1 MKTKNLFFMI
11 GLVILGG
18 ISKGNA
24 QDTWPF
30 NLRLGNQI
38 STYNLRGNPAPYNT
52 AIGANVLSSG
62 SLPVP
67 TTLFT
72 GGYNTGVGGCALL
85 STTSGSHN
93 TSIGYRSLTSNTTG
107 RDNVV
112 VGYDAMRYNLSGNG
126 NVAIGGS
133 ALTFS
138 VATNPDPNSDTALNP
153 GGFNTAL
160 GFLSGRS
167 CTTGSNNVFVGAYS
181 GTSLTTGG
189 GNVFIGR
196 VTVDAA
202 ATTPTTVGNNASN
215 TIILADG
222 AGTQRL
228 LINGVN
234 GYAGIGLLP
243 NQIPQNRLEL
253 NSAGAVSGTLG
264 LKFRGI
270 NNIGKFN
277 TTATSNRRV
286 LSVDDDGD
294 VILVDDV
301 GTGTGTVFTSTCGTL
316 GFIPRSTG
324 ASSQSCS
331 QIFDN
336 GVASVGIGYATAAA
350 ANAAFPT
357 VPGAWSS
364 TTGTLYSTYT
374 NYRLA
379 VNGITRAD
387 GYLATSDKKFKK
399 DIKPIEK
406 ALETIQLLE
415 GKTYLWDREKNK
427 EMNFDGGGH
436 SGFIAQE
443 LEKVLPHLVATGEN
457 GEKAVNYMELMPY
470 LVEAIKE
477 QQTQIN
483 DLKAQISDN
492 FKAQNQELIGLTNT
506 KIISVSPNPSKDLI
520 TISFNIEKSVQ
531 NASIQVFDLNG
542 TMMSNLKVND
552 RDNNLTRTIQ
562 KDNFGRGIY
571 VVSLVINGKSID
583 TKKIIF
589 E

>member
-1 MKTKNLFFMI
+1 MI

-24 QDTWPF
+24 QDTFPF
-30 NLRLGNQI
+30 NLSLGNNN
-38 STYNLRGNPAPYNT
+38 STYNLRGTPAPYNT
-52 AIGANVLSSG
+52 AIGSNVLSSG
-62 SLPVP
+62 TLPVP
-67 TTLFT
+67 TSLFT
-72 GGYNTGVGGCALL
+72 GGYNTAVGGNNMVN
-85 STTSGSHN
+85 TTSGSYNCSFGNQSMVQN
-93 TSIGYRSLTSNTTG
+93 TIGTGNVAMGFKALNLNTTG
-107 RDNVV
+107 Q
-112 VGYDAMRYNLSGNG
+112 
-126 NVAIGGS
+126 
-133 ALTFS
+133 
-138 VATNPDPNSDTALNP
+138 
-153 GGFNTAL
+153 FNTAL
-160 GFLSGRS
+160 GYGAIF
-167 CTTGSNNVFVGAYS
+167 GSNNSWNIAIGVETPRNF
-181 GTSLTTGG
+181 TTGG
-189 GNVFIGR
+189 DRNIFIGNQTA
-196 VTVDAA
+196 VNLASGNNNVIIGGSVAVNTA
-202 ATTPTTVGNNASN
+202 ATTPTVVGNNASN

-222 AGTQRL
+222 VGTQRL
-228 LINGVN
+228 LIGSTGNV
-234 GYAGIGLLP
+234 GIGLGNNNLA
-243 NQIPQNRLEL
+243 QNRLEI
-253 NSAGAVSGTLG
+253 NPTGAVTGTLG
-264 LKFRGI
+264 LRFRNVNVTTAPSI
-270 NNIGKFN
+270 VN
-277 TTATSNRRV
+277 TTNKV
-286 LSVDDDGD
+286 LSVNNNGD
-294 VILVDDV
+294 VILVNDV

-331 QIFDN
+331 QIYDN

-457 GEKAVNYMELMPY
+457 GNKAVNYMELLPY

-531 NASIQVFDLNG
+531 SASIQVFDLNG

-562 KDNFGRGIY
+562 KDNFGKGIY
-571 VVSLVINGKSID
+571 IVSLVVNGKSID